1 MFSLSKLFNKRH
13 VVSVDRDLLLDTVK
27 PFLKN
32 AAEYT
37 NKDIA
42 DGWDEAV
49 EWLRIGF
56 HYESDKGTNY
66 QAMRRA
72 LILIT
77 RQIQNA
83 PEGETIDIRKEDL
96 AMLRSCYFQ
105 LEQAAQYLVLQEER
119 AAVAPQKTVQ
129 TRSGHSLIVP
139 PKEIFNKPNSDYK
152 QAAQA
157 VRDFSKNLDTLFG
170 VHRFKEVHHH
180 SAISYSKQH
189 PK

>member
-13 VVSVDRDLLLDTVK
+13 VVSVDRNLLLDTVK

-32 AAEYT
+32 AKEYT

-56 HYESDKGTNY
+56 HFESDKGTNY

-96 AMLRSCYFQ
+96 AMLRSCS
-105 LEQAAQYLVLQEER
+105 ASASVNKVT
-119 AAVAPQKTVQ
+119 AVPGRPARP
-129 TRSGHSLIVP
+129 
-139 PKEIFNKPNSDYK
+139 
-152 QAAQA
+152 
-157 VRDFSKNLDTLFG
+157 VRPM
-170 VHRFKEVHHH
+170 RWM
-180 SAISYSKQH
+180 
-189 PK
+189 